1 MDVCVQTA
9 VEAVASGGKVVL
21 VGMGQ
26 DKCTLNT
33 GTTLVKEL
41 DLHGCF
47 RCACLDLKTTLVAIV
62 TRLLCCC
69 WDQAQLLQSK
79 QAAGN
84 M

>member
-1 MDVCVQTA
+1 MAAPICSIWLRCARCSREEAEAKFFWVQTA

-26 DKCTLNT
+26 DQCTLNT

-47 RCACLDLKTTLVAIV
+47 RCVRLPLDIWET
-62 TRLLCCC
+62 
-69 WDQAQLLQSK
+69 Q
-79 QAAGN
+79 
-84 M
+84 